1 MFDYLYNGKDLTVVR
16 ECGEKGTIM
25 KITAVTNARVF
36 DGEQVIGART
46 VVLDGAGI
54 GAVGG
59 PVPPGATV
67 VDAGGGPSCP
77 D

>member
-1 MFDYLYNGKDLTVVR
+1 
-16 ECGEKGTIM
+16 M

-59 PVPPGATV
+59 RCRLVPPSWTPAQ
-67 VDAGGGPSCP
+67 GPSCP